1 MGKGD
6 GLRPRSICGTEYDA
20 RWAAT
25 FGEQDRHAPPGIR
38 YHVLSG
44 DEIMDLPSSEKNEM
58 GTKHET
64 RTVPCDRCNGTGVIH
79 DMPMDRLTR
88 FDVQSRACPS
98 CLGQGHVEENVE

>member
-1 MGKGD
+1 MATEESVGYPLQCVCGGQVSGKGD
-6 GLRPRSICGTEYDA
+6 SARPRSICGTEYDA
-20 RWAAT
+20 RWDAT
-25 FGEQDRHAPPGIR
+25 F
-38 YHVLSG
+38 
-44 DEIMDLPSSEKNEM
+44 SEKNEM

-79 DMPMDRLTR
+79 DMPMDIIGLTT